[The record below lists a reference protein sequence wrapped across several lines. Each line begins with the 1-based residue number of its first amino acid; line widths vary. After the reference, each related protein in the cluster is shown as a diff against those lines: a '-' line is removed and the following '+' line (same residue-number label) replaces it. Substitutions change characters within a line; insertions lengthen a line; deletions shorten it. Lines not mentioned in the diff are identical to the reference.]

1 MAFSTS
7 LKASALAS
15 IAAMGAFALAT
26 GSPALA
32 DHHGKKAEM
41 SQANIVETA
50 MGTGMHETL
59 VAAVKAA
66 GLVDTLAAPGPY
78 TVFAPTDDAFAAL
91 PAGTVDTLLQPEN
104 KGQLTSILTYH
115 VVAGR
120 VPAAALTQAIRG
132 AGGSYEFATVAGET
146 LSARFDM
153 LMHGGGERGGEGVAF
168 HYAKLSSG
176 AEAEAEAMAEHLDAS
191 GDRTDRNASVTHDAV
206 VGAVDDDPEMN
217 DRDGLGGAVAELGPD
232 P

>member
-78 TVFAPTDDAFAAL
+78 TVFAPTNDAFAKIPEATL
-91 PAGTVDTLLQPEN
+91 TELTTNDTETLGT
-104 KGQLTSILTYH
+104 ILTYH
-115 VVAGR
+115 VVEGN
-120 VPAAALTQAIRG
+120 VDAATLTQAIADAG
-132 AGGSYEFATVAGET
+132 EGGYTITTVNGGTLTATVVDGDVVLTDAAGGTSTVTATDVAASNGVIHVIDT
-146 LSARFDM
+146 V
-153 LMHGGGERGGEGVAF
+153 LM
-168 HYAKLSSG
+168 
-176 AEAEAEAMAEHLDAS
+176 
-191 GDRTDRNASVTHDAV
+191 
-206 VGAVDDDPEMN
+206 PQ
-217 DRDGLGGAVAELGPD
+217 
-232 P
+232 

>member
-115 VVAGR
+115 
-120 VPAAALTQAIRG
+120 
-132 AGGSYEFATVAGET
+132 
-146 LSARFDM
+146 
-153 LMHGGGERGGEGVAF
+153 
-168 HYAKLSSG
+168 
-176 AEAEAEAMAEHLDAS
+176 
-191 GDRTDRNASVTHDAV
+191 AV
-206 VGAVDDDPEMN
+206 
-217 DRDGLGGAVAELGPD
+217 
-232 P
+232 

>member
-59 VAAVKAA
+59 VAADHPGTLPNAKDVRRCVKDLRTLITDVVQ
-66 GLVDTLAAPGPY
+66 LVSLQAWTHLLC
-78 TVFAPTDDAFAAL
+78 AL
-91 PAGTVDTLLQPEN
+91 LEN
-104 KGQLTSILTYH
+104 G
-115 VVAGR
+115 
-120 VPAAALTQAIRG
+120 
-132 AGGSYEFATVAGET
+132 
-146 LSARFDM
+146 
-153 LMHGGGERGGEGVAF
+153 
-168 HYAKLSSG
+168 
-176 AEAEAEAMAEHLDAS
+176 
-191 GDRTDRNASVTHDAV
+191 
-206 VGAVDDDPEMN
+206 
-217 DRDGLGGAVAELGPD
+217 
-232 P
+232 

>member
-115 VVAGR
+115 AVAGR
-120 VPAAALTQAIRG
+120 VPASALAQAITD
-132 AGGSYEFATVAGET
+132 AGGTYDFQTLAGNT
-146 LSARFDM
+146 LSASFD
-153 LMHGGGERGGEGVAF
+153 GQTIVVTDEAGRTTNVVKADVNTSNGVI
-168 HYAKLSSG
+168 HV
-176 AEAEAEAMAEHLDAS
+176 
-191 GDRTDRNASVTHDAV
+191 TDGVFLP
-206 VGAVDDDPEMN
+206 G
-217 DRDGLGGAVAELGPD
+217 
-232 P
+232 